1 MKNFIPSLLIVV
13 GYLNGAGL
21 SCLAQVPGVPR
32 PNLPGRPGLNS
43 PSAPDS
49 PETLSANYQVTFS
62 ATAEGKALGEL
73 SMLTC
78 SPQVSVSG
86 PLNSGMTPTTFTVN
100 GTLGEKDGELLFSY
114 GIGFSLPVTSTT
126 ISPKTEGQPVVSN
139 IQYQQH
145 SSQGMLRMKP
155 GTAYEVLKAAG
166 AVYTI
171 TISPVPS
178 K

>member
-1 MKNFIPSLLIVV
+1 MKNLIPSLLIVV
-13 GYLNGAGL
+13 GYLNAAGL

-114 GIGFSLPVTSTT
+114 GIGFSFPVTSST
-126 ISPKTEGQPVVSN
+126 ISPKTDGQQVVST

-145 SSQGMLRMKP
+145 SSQGMLRMKA